1 VTHGGGSVADA
12 RKGALVP
19 AGAPIFDV
27 WFERP
32 VALALDGW
40 NAVVDELGYRGWQQ
54 APTVSHLL
62 ACIRSPVCSHRAGAI
77 VTITVDDPQVYV
89 DLLIEHVRETRL
101 QARKSTRLT
110 FVEYA
115 MAARGTAVKRHYA
128 DDAFGEKLTLA
139 RAAVYDAAA
148 DLVRE
153 MPLPEAAAEMMRRA
167 LDAQVRTP
175 RWVGYDADAVSYI
188 TARAWQFCAWKID
201 PSLPA
206 IQPEWS

>member
-1 VTHGGGSVADA
+1 M
-12 RKGALVP
+12 
-19 AGAPIFDV
+19 
-27 WFERP
+27 
-32 VALALDGW
+32 
-40 NAVVDELGYRGWQQ
+40 
-54 APTVSHLL
+54 
-62 ACIRSPVCSHRAGAI
+62 
-77 VTITVDDPQVYV
+77 TITVDDPQIAV

-110 FVEYA
+110 FAEYA
-115 MAARGTAVKRHYA
+115 MAARGTAIKRHYA
-128 DDAFGEKLTLA
+128 GDAFGETLTLA

-175 RWVGYDADAVSYI
+175 RWVGYDNDAVSYI

-201 PSLPA
+201 PSLSEV
-206 IQPEWS
+206 QPEWS